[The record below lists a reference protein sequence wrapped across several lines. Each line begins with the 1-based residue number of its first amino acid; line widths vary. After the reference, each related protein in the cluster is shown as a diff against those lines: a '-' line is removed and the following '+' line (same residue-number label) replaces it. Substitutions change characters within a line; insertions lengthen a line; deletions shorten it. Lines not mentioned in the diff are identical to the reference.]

1 MHSVSMIHAVIKI
14 ERFIYPFIQ
23 QKVPENLNL
32 LQNKG
37 KPPFLGFMQ
46 RGDLPFSFKKG

>member
-1 MHSVSMIHAVIKI
+1 MLNASMIHAVIKI

-32 LQNKG
+32 LQG